1 MSNNAGAMSECWFVC
16 SEESDGWIAANDLP
30 AEKWQALDRRIER
43 NTKLWERKQKL
54 WEAACAAHPMYEVD
68 THEMATV
75 GWFVWKGD
83 GEEPSRDALIE
94 WFKVNHPAQA
104 SEAESKI
111 RRRELERERNM
122 QLWQQAQDRGGVKG
136 D

>member
-1 MSNNAGAMSECWFVC
+1 MR
-16 SEESDGWIAANDLP
+16 DLP
-30 AEKWQALDRRIER
+30 PEKQQVMHDHIER
-43 NTKLWERKQKL
+43 ERNQGERKCKL

-136 D
+136 E